1 MLLVE
6 LRVALSEV
14 GLGAALFDCPWLCSS
29 ARGGARV
36 YGLLPAG
43 YATALLA
50 IAKFGMKSEDQ
61 CLSPK
66 LRPSVLCWCVL
77 TRGARG
83 LSVAAPELHFRP
95 EILFLPSREYTFVPR
110 SYFYLDLIFTG
121 LLLLFWFGYRRVV
134 IEAAFN

>member
-14 GLGAALFDCPWLCSS
+14 GLGAALFDCLWLCSS

-36 YGLLPAG
+36 DGLLPAG

-50 IAKFGMKSEDQ
+50 IA
-61 CLSPK
+61 K

-77 TRGARG
+77 TRGARC

-121 LLLLFWFGYRRVV
+121 LLCIFFHPAPPHEAHIQVSLL
-134 IEAAFN
+134 